1 MKIGFVGLG
10 LMGRPMVRC
19 LVEAGHEVHVFS
31 ASAEAVASLVA
42 QGAVAGNSVAGVAG
56 RVEAFCACRVTPDQS
71 RDLFTGPDG
80 VRAADPVP
88 RLCIDFATIDPMTSR
103 EIGRTLEAAGASYI
117 DAPVSGGPHAAASG
131 TLTIIAGGETAAVA
145 AAGPL
150 FDSLARRTFH
160 VGGTGAGV
168 TAKLCNNLITIT
180 SHALIAEALVLGTKA
195 GIDAQTLYEVLSQS
209 SAYSRTLER
218 VVPGHFLPRN
228 FEAAASI
235 DTIRKD
241 LQSALDLAAAEGIR
255 LALGETAMTLFAD
268 AAARGHAGDDIAS
281 VILPMEDAAGVRVG
295 GTGR

>member
-10 LMGRPMVRC
+10 LMGRPMAGR
-19 LVEAGHEVHVFS
+19 LIEAGHEVHVFS
-31 ASAEAVASLVA
+31 GNTRSVEALVA
-42 QGAVAGNSVAGVAG
+42 RGAVAGESVAGVAG

-71 RDLFTGPDG
+71 RAVFTGPEG
-80 VRAADPVP
+80 VLAAGPVP
-88 RLCIDFATIDPMTSR
+88 PLCIDFATVDPMASR

-131 TLTIIAGGETAAVA
+131 TLTIIAGGTAAAVTRA
-145 AAGPL
+145 RPL
-150 FDSLARRTFH
+150 LDSLGKRTFH
-160 VGGTGAGV
+160 MGGPGTGV

-180 SHALIAEALVLGTKA
+180 SHALIAEAMVLGAKA
-195 GIDAQTLYEVLSQS
+195 GIDAHALYEVLSHS

-218 VVPGHFLPRN
+218 VVPDHFLPRN

-235 DTIRKD
+235 ETIRKD
-241 LQSALDLAAAEGIR
+241 LQGALDLAAAEGIR
-255 LALGETAMTLFAD
+255 LALGETAMTLFAE

-281 VILPMEDAAGVRVG
+281 VILPMEEAAGILVG

>member
-10 LMGRPMVRC
+10 LMGRPMARR

-31 ASAEAVASLVA
+31 ASAEAVDALVA
-42 QGAVAGNSVAGVAG
+42 QGAVAGESVAGVAG

-71 RDLFTGPDG
+71 RAVFTGPDG
-80 VRAADPVP
+80 VLAAGSVP
-88 RLCIDFATIDPMTSR
+88 PMCIDFATIDPMASR
-103 EIGRTLEAAGASYI
+103 EIGRALEAVGASYI

-131 TLTIIAGGETAAVA
+131 TLTIIAGGEKAAVA

-150 FDSLARRTFH
+150 FDCLARQTFH

-180 SHALIAEALVLGTKA
+180 SHALIAEAMVLGAKA
-195 GIDAQTLYEVLSQS
+195 GIDADALYEVLSRS

-218 VVPGHFLPRN
+218 VVPGHFLPRD
-228 FEAAASI
+228 FTAAASI
-235 DTIRKD
+235 ETIRKD
-241 LQSALDLAAAEGIR
+241 LQGALDLAAAEGIR

-281 VILPMEDAAGVRVG
+281 VILPMEEAAGVRVG
-295 GTGR
+295 GAGR